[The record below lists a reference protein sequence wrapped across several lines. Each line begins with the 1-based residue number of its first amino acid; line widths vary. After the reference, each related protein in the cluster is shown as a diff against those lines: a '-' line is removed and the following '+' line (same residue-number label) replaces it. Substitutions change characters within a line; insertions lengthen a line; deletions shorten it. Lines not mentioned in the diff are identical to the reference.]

1 MHRHNTATC
10 PNVSAVQ
17 HFRGAHRLD
26 PTRAVRAARSA
37 PWASLGT
44 AAQVAGVTTDDAVA
58 CLVGLGGR
66 GRCDT
71 HIAEMFTTLAPAAR
85 VEAISSRWCPPHLA
99 RRWTGAF
106 LNTYVPG
113 TSGWPSRRLVH
124 PAAPRQVLVA
134 AARGV
139 ERNREAAAEHL
150 AAPAAI
156 LQRLAAHREYGVP
169 VGAGVR
175 WRTAQNPNCG
185 PATLAQ
191 LVCEH
196 DDDMNIAA
204 ALNPNCGPATLAVL
218 AADRSWKVRNAA
230 AQNPNC
236 GPLTLNRLAGDEDWW
251 VRMPTAANPSCDAD
265 VLTRFAVDDNHD
277 VRALVAQNPSCPPEV
292 LARLAEDS
300 HSDVSE
306 AAIAAQTAHRG

>member
-1 MHRHNTATC
+1 MSVVRH
-10 PNVSAVQ
+10 S
-17 HFRGAHRLD
+17 RGASRLD

-37 PWASLGT
+37 PWASLED
-44 AAQVAGVTTDDAVA
+44 AAA
-58 CLVGLGGR
+58 CLAGLGGR

-71 HIAEMFTTLAPAAR
+71 QIAEMFTTLPPAAR

-99 RRWTGAF
+99 RRWPGAF
-106 LNTYVPG
+106 LNTYVQG
-113 TSGWPSRRLVH
+113 TAGWPSRRLAH
-124 PAAPRQVLVA
+124 PAAPRHVLAEA
-134 AARGV
+134 ALGV
-139 ERNREAAAEHL
+139 ERNREATAEHL

-169 VGAGVR
+169 LGSGVR

-204 ALNPNCGPATLAVL
+204 ALNPSCGPATLAVL
-218 AADRSWKVRNAA
+218 AADRNWKVRNAA

-265 VLTRFAVDDNHD
+265 VLTRLAVDDNHD
-277 VRALVAQNPSCPPEV
+277 VRALTAQNPSCPSDV
-292 LARLAEDS
+292 LDRLAEDPQR
-300 HSDVSE
+300 DVSE
-306 AAIAAQTAHRG
+306 AATAAQTAHSG